1 MSEEAVEDLLQ
12 QQHIQDRVI
21 LDLPIE
27 SPFGDLKPL
36 SILTYMQRLTSL
48 SIVSMNKK
56 YLLAEYGKGYQ
67 EQTGESDKAIFTM
80 LKDMNAKHS
89 LFHLLK
95 EYFTDIMYHYIIIT
109 RFVKFHEYQYN
120 PSNPSTSKNLSI
132 GEDETPLTEK
142 EYTEA
147 ILQMSLEFIFSLDE
161 NQFDVYRKYL
171 LQLHGQSEPRAFLNP
186 KLQRNEEKGKKSKL
200 KRKNSTPTLT
210 TMISSCAT
218 YMGINY
224 SEITKWNALQ
234 LQHSFQRIALYIH
247 NNATTLF
254 STVASDV
261 EQVEWSANIDDNP
274 NKEDLTLDDFKQNVS
289 GS

>member
-1 MSEEAVEDLLQ
+1 MGDEAVGDLLQ

-36 SILTYMQRLTSL
+36 SILTYMQRLNSL

-67 EQTGESDKAIFTM
+67 EQTGDSDKAIFTM
-80 LKDMNAKHS
+80 LKNMNAKHS

-109 RFVKFHEYQYN
+109 RFVKFHEYNYDPNN
-120 PSNPSTSKNLSI
+120 PASSKDLSI
-132 GEDETPLTEK
+132 NEDDTPLTEK

-147 ILQMSLEFIFSLDE
+147 ILQKSLEFIFSLDDD
-161 NQFDVYRKYL
+161 QFDLFRSYL
-171 LQLHGQSEPRAFLNP
+171 IQLHGQSEPRAFLNP
-186 KLQRNEEKGKKSKL
+186 KLQRNEEKGKNSKL
-200 KRKNSTPTLT
+200 KRKSSSPTLT

-234 LQHSFQRIALYIH
+234 LQHSFQRIALFIH

-274 NKEDLTLDDFKQNVS
+274 DKEDITLDDFKQNVS